1 MLAGCVSAAALASP
15 SLAIPVIGEI
25 TTGGACLIGGLVGG
39 LSLGYVG
46 HRLGGAIGSA
56 VYTTVSEFTWER

>member
-1 MLAGCVSAAALASP
+1 MSITATAVVIANAPEDQRAKVAAREM
-15 SLAIPVIGEI
+15 V
-25 TTGGACLIGGLVGG
+25 GGLVGG

-56 VYTTVSEFTWER
+56 VHATVSEFTWDR